1 MSEAT
6 LWPESIVI
14 LVNINGLRPVT
25 SANTH
30 AVQKRTID
38 QIPPKAKNTGY
49 ITARSQTRREPDK
62 LKAAGKRD
70 VRPEDNSR
78 TRVVF
83 LSVRSIEKHHTEPSH
98 FSRWNSKLNVFL
110 ERRQLTK
117 REAVTACDEI

>member
-30 AVQKRTID
+30 TVQKRTID

-49 ITARSQTRREPDK
+49 RTARLQTKCEPDK
-62 LKAAGKRD
+62 VKAAEKKR
-70 VRPEDNSR
+70 RPA
-78 TRVVF
+78 TR
-83 LSVRSIEKHHTEPSH
+83 
-98 FSRWNSKLNVFL
+98 
-110 ERRQLTK
+110 
-117 REAVTACDEI
+117 